1 MHQAAPRQA
10 APRQAAPIVV
20 AQITD
25 THLFA
30 DEALTLRGW
39 DTVRSF
45 QAVLAQIEQLQP
57 QPDLLLLT
65 GDLSQDETIASYEQL
80 RDRLTPLG
88 IPAYWIPGNH
98 DQSLTDM
105 QQVLS
110 TNLISPQKSFQA
122 GGWQFI
128 LLNSMLDQQV
138 YGALTAEELEKL
150 AQQLDAASDRPTLIA
165 LHHPP
170 LAIASAWMDAIG
182 LQNREALFAVID
194 RHPQVKLVVFG
205 HIHQAFD
212 RLRQGVRYL
221 GAPSTCVQF
230 SSSSDEFAIDLE
242 AQPGFRLLTLYPDGR
257 YETTVQRVVHHP
269 VAAAE

>member
-1 MHQAAPRQA
+1 MNQAT
-10 APRQAAPIVV
+10 PIVI
-20 AQITD
+20 AQLTD

-30 DEALTLRGW
+30 DEALTMRGFA
-39 DTVRSF
+39 TVRSF
-45 QAVLAQIEQLQP
+45 QAVLEQVRQLQP

-80 RDRLTPLG
+80 RDRVTPLG

-98 DQSLTDM
+98 DQSLSDM
-105 QQVLS
+105 QQILS
-110 TNLISPQKSFQA
+110 TELISPQKSFQA

-128 LLNSMLDQQV
+128 LLNSMLHQQV
-138 YGALTAEELEKL
+138 QGELTAEALETL
-150 AQQLDAASDRPTLIA
+150 EQQLYYAADRPTLIA

-212 RLRQGVRYL
+212 RSRQGVRYL

-230 SSSSDEFAIDLE
+230 SPNSDEFVIDLAE
-242 AQPGFRLLTLYPDGR
+242 QPGFRLLTLYPDGS
-257 YETTVQRVVHHP
+257 YKTTVQRVFYSQ
-269 VAAAE
+269 AAEPQPIER

>member
-1 MHQAAPRQA
+1 MNQAAPL
-10 APRQAAPIVV
+10 VV
-20 AQITD
+20 AQLTD

-30 DEALTLRGW
+30 DETLTMRGFT
-39 DTVRSF
+39 TVRSF
-45 QAVLAQIEQLQP
+45 QTVVEQVKQL

-80 RDRLTPLG
+80 RDRITPLG
-88 IPAYWIPGNH
+88 IPTYWIAGNH
-98 DQSLTDM
+98 DQSLADM

-110 TNLISPQKSFQA
+110 TGPISDQKCFQA

-128 LLNSMLDQQV
+128 LLNSMLEQQV
-138 YGALTAEELEKL
+138 YGELTAEGLEQL
-150 AQQLDAASDRPTLIA
+150 EQQLQQAPDCPTLIA

-194 RHPQVKLVVFG
+194 RHPQVKLIVFG

-212 RLRQGVRYL
+212 RLRHGVRYL

-230 SSSSDEFAIDLE
+230 SPDSDEFAIDRE
-242 AQPGFRLLTLYPDGR
+242 AQPGFRLLALYPDGR
-257 YETTVQRVVHHP
+257 YETSVQRVVYAQP
-269 VAAAE
+269 LEPQPSER